1 MVHDTF
7 GHTSQLKLIRRRF
20 GVPVPNLTAWRDQT
34 VGAMTSALGGEAR
47 QSSCCRSVSCH
58 SKRNRGFDDIV
69 AGIALRCEVLGGKRL
84 PLSRTLWDRQLEGD
98 NVLLPLGSPLPD
110 DAVSALRAESGMLGA
125 LSVPLSWGVA
135 VPPDDYD
142 PWAPE
147 PEEGTEPDAMAVDG
161 ASSDAAAEDMNEWDE
176 WREWSEWQ
184 AEAEPRFDM
193 PRSSSV
199 IPHSPAAG

>member
-1 MVHDTF
+1 
-7 GHTSQLKLIRRRF
+7 
-20 GVPVPNLTAWRDQT
+20 VPVPNLIAWRDQT
-34 VGAMTSALGGEAR
+34 VGDMTSAFIFAIAPDPSAPDLSR
-47 QSSCCRSVSCH
+47 QSSRCDNASYH
-58 SKRNRGFDDIV
+58 GKRNREFDDIV
-69 AGIALRCEVLGGKRL
+69 AGIALGFVVLGGERL

-98 NVLLPLGSPLPD
+98 IVLLPLGSPLPD

-147 PEEGTEPDAMAVDG
+147 PEEGTEPDAVAVDG
-161 ASSDAAAEDMNEWDE
+161 ANSDAAAEDMNEWDE